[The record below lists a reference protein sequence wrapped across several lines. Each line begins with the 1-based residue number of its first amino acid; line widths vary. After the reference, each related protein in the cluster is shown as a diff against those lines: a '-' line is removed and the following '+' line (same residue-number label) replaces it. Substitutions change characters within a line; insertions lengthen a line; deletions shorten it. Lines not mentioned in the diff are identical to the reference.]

1 VVSELN
7 KRKQAVVAE
16 YNVLDVEVESRTLDC
31 EEIARMKHLAREL
44 EKIWALDEIRA
55 CKRSRDRN
63 ILEGDKNTTYFHV
76 VANQRSRKKR
86 IDSLLGPN
94 GLVQETYILEVA
106 ASFYKELFRK
116 ENRGGVAL
124 EVDFWEEKDRV
135 SVEERV

>member
-94 GLVQETYILEVA
+94 GLVQET
-106 ASFYKELFRK
+106 
-116 ENRGGVAL
+116 
-124 EVDFWEEKDRV
+124 
-135 SVEERV
+135 